1 VTARRTRWSIA
12 ALLTADFCSAA
23 ASMAQATILGKLVY
37 DLTGSELDLGL
48 LGLAEFAPAAL
59 LVLLSGT
66 VADRIDRRRIVAA
79 SAVVQAVMA
88 IGLGWYAGTSPTSI
102 LPIFALV
109 VGFGIALAFSAPAG
123 RALPADL
130 VEAERL
136 PWLIARS
143 SVAFEAGI
151 IIGPV
156 VGAFLY
162 VIDVRLPFAVIAGLL
177 VVMAGAISLVHTDPR
192 TRGAGSIPLDP
203 TQPDPTQLDPTQ
215 PAPSPAEPRDLVLA
229 QARLEAAEEPASGYA
244 AAAPTR
250 EGWHQALEGLRFV
263 RQEPVLLGAI
273 SLDLFAVLFGG
284 AIALL
289 PAIAKNN
296 LGVGVIGL
304 GWLRAA
310 AGIGAGLMTLVL
322 AFRPVTRKVGR
333 TLLLVVGLFGVF
345 TILLGV
351 TRNFVVAFAA
361 IVVLSGA
368 DAVSVFIRATLVP
381 LMTPAAK
388 RGRVGAV
395 ENVFIGASN
404 ELGAFESGVLGQ
416 LLGTTGSVVL
426 GGVATLGVA
435 LGWCWLFPQLRRVDR
450 FPVPPDDPDA
460 TRADVA

>member
-1 VTARRTRWSIA
+1 VTSGRVRRSIA
-12 ALLTADFCSAA
+12 ALLTADFVGATAA
-23 ASMAQATILGKLVY
+23 IAQATILGKLVF

-48 LGLAEFAPAAL
+48 LGLFEFAPAAL
-59 LVLLSGT
+59 LVLVSGT
-66 VADRIDRRRIVAA
+66 VADRVDRRRIVAA
-79 SAVVQAVMA
+79 SALVQAVVA
-88 IGLGWYAGTSPTSI
+88 LLLGWYAGTGPSSI
-102 LPIFALV
+102 LPIFLLV
-109 VGFGIALAFSAPAG
+109 LASGVALAFSAPAG
-123 RALPADL
+123 RSLPADL

-162 VIDVRLPFAVIAGLL
+162 AADVRLPFLAIAGLL
-177 VVMAGAISLVHTDPR
+177 VIMAGAISLVHTDPL
-192 TRGAGSIPLDP
+192 TRGAGAPTSDP
-203 TQPDPTQLDPTQ
+203 
-215 PAPSPAEPRDLVLA
+215 DLVRA
-229 QARLEAAEEPASGYA
+229 EARLEAAEEVTSGYSP
-244 AAAPTR
+244 AAPPR

-263 RQEPVLLGAI
+263 RDEPILLGAI

-289 PAIAKNN
+289 PAIAKDN

-310 AGIGAGLMTLVL
+310 AGIGAGLMTLIL
-322 AFRPVTRKVGR
+322 AVRPITRRVGR
-333 TLLLVVGLFGVF
+333 TLL
-345 TILLGV
+345 I
-351 TRNFVVAFAA
+351 VVAVFGTFTVALGLTRTFAVAFVA

-381 LMTPAAK
+381 LITPAAK
-388 RGRVGAV
+388 RGRVSAV

-404 ELGAFESGVLGQ
+404 ELGAFESGVVGQ

-426 GGVATLGVA
+426 GGLATLAVA
-435 LGWCWLFPQLRRVDR
+435 VSWCFVFPQLRRVDR
-450 FPVPPDDPDA
+450 FPVPPDDPAA
-460 TRADVA
+460 TRADPGPGRDPAPDRPG